1 MNECW
6 SYFPQDRPSFR
17 VCLDKLEAL
26 KKQMKDSPKFS
37 QIIESVYNQNY
48 VLSRKFAYPY

>member
-26 KKQMKDSPKFS
+26 KKQMKGSPKFS